1 VTPTPRT
8 DAAIAASDGQWSFT
22 LRDLAQELEREL
34 AVWKH
39 EAKRLEAEL
48 ETFDEQAI
56 IWWCEYQ
63 DLKVKARELQ
73 ETRSDLEFRRGLYK
87 LQADRV
93 ERLERELAESTE
105 SLDFQTQLNRE
116 VIELEKKTLGERND
130 ARKELEQI
138 KAILADPVAVH
149 LNMMRGTIAWTPA
162 NLRHLLGDTGD
173 ARAELA
179 SLKATIAD
187 PDEVELAMIRGE
199 IAIPNRVGFDYIIGN
214 T

>member
-1 VTPTPRT
+1 VSDTPRT
-8 DAAIAASDGQWSFT
+8 DAAIKASGGQWSFA
-22 LRDLAQELEREL
+22 LRDLAQEMEREV

-87 LQADRV
+87 LQAERV
-93 ERLERELAESTE
+93 ERLERELEQERQDRKQAE
-105 SLDFQTQLNRE
+105 LDVCRA
-116 VIELEKKTLGERND
+116 LGERND
-130 ARKELEQI
+130 AR
-138 KAILADPVAVH
+138 AD
-149 LNMMRGTIAWTPA
+149 
-162 NLRHLLGDTGD
+162 
-173 ARAELA
+173 LA

-199 IAIPNRVGFDYIIGN
+199 IAIPDRADFDGIRDTPAGN
-214 T
+214 NPSPTDA

>member
-1 VTPTPRT
+1 MSDHPRT
-8 DAAIAASDGQWSFT
+8 DAAIAASDGQWSFV

-34 AVWKH
+34 A
-39 EAKRLEAEL
+39 ESA
-48 ETFDEQAI
+48 Q
-56 IWWCEYQ
+56 
-63 DLKVKARELQ
+63 
-73 ETRSDLEFRRGLYK
+73 S
-87 LQADRV
+87 
-93 ERLERELAESTE
+93 LA
-105 SLDFQTQLNRE
+105 FQTQLNRE

-173 ARAELA
+173 ARAELT
-179 SLKATIAD
+179 SLRATLED

-199 IAIPNRVGFDYIIGN
+199 IAIPDRADFDAIRETPVRYN
-214 T
+214 PLPTDP

>member
-1 VTPTPRT
+1 MSDTPRT
-8 DAAIAASDGQWSFT
+8 DAAIATSDGQWSFV

-34 AVWKH
+34 A
-39 EAKRLEAEL
+39 
-48 ETFDEQAI
+48 
-56 IWWCEYQ
+56 
-63 DLKVKARELQ
+63 
-73 ETRSDLEFRRGLYK
+73 
-87 LQADRV
+87 
-93 ERLERELAESTE
+93 ESTE
-105 SLDFQTQLNRE
+105 SLAFQTQLNRE

-173 ARAELA
+173 ARAELT

-199 IAIPNRVGFDYIIGN
+199 IAIPHRVGFDYIIGN
-214 T
+214 P

>member
-1 VTPTPRT
+1 MNDTPRT
-8 DAAIAASDGQWSFT
+8 DAIAHRGYNESAYISEMTGLSRQ
-22 LRDLAQELEREL
+22 LERENKTFR
-34 AVWKH
+34 AAQKACEDCDAPRVD
-39 EAKRLEAEL
+39 RIAE
-48 ETFDEQAI
+48 
-56 IWWCEYQ
+56 
-63 DLKVKARELQ
+63 
-73 ETRSDLEFRRGLYK
+73 
-87 LQADRV
+87 
-93 ERLERELAESTE
+93 LERELAESTE
-105 SLDFQTQLNRE
+105 SLAFQTQLNRE

-187 PDEVELAMIRGE
+187 PAEVELAMIRGE
-199 IAIPNRVGFDYIIGN
+199 IAIPHRVGFDYIIGN
-214 T
+214 P

>member
-1 VTPTPRT
+1 MSDTPRT
-8 DAAIAASDGQWSFT
+8 DAAIAASDGQWSFV

-39 EAKRLEAEL
+39 EAKRMEAEL

-63 DLKVKARELQ
+63 DLKVKARQLQ

-87 LQADRV
+87 LQAERV
-93 ERLERELAESTE
+93 ERLERQLEQEHQDRKQAELDVCRA
-105 SLDFQTQLNRE
+105 
-116 VIELEKKTLGERND
+116 LGERN
-130 ARKELEQI
+130 E
-138 KAILADPVAVH
+138 
-149 LNMMRGTIAWTPA
+149 
-162 NLRHLLGDTGD
+162 

-199 IAIPNRVGFDYIIGN
+199 IAIPHRVGFDYIIGN
-214 T
+214 P